1 MVRHIVFWKLLEEAE
16 GKTKWE
22 NAQIIKEGLEA
33 LVGVIPGLIEAE
45 VGLNEN
51 GGEYDACLMSKLES
65 MEALKAYDAHPEHVK
80 VREFVGKVRI
90 SRVAVDY
97 EI

>member
-1 MVRHIVFWKLLEEAE
+1 LLEEAE
-16 GKTKWE
+16 GKTKFE

-33 LVGVIPGLIEAE
+33 LVGVIPGLLEAE
-45 VGLNEN
+45 VGINEN
-51 GGEYDACLMSKLES
+51 GGDYHACLNSKFES
-65 MEALKAYDAHPEHVK
+65 MEALKAYDVHPEHEKVRDFVTK
-80 VREFVGKVRI
+80 VRE